1 MDETATQA
9 MWSRGSY
16 VIVGDWFADASIA
29 CLEGLDLEGQRL
41 LDVAC
46 GTGAVAIEA
55 ARRGAVVRGVDLTPS
70 MLAEAARRGDSA
82 GVSVDWAQGSF
93 TDLTGEG
100 THDLV
105 TSAFGVIFAEDPPG
119 VASQLANACHPGGTI
134 AVVAWAPEG
143 PLLQP
148 AAALLALL
156 PPGPPMPDRTL
167 WATTEGLATIVAG
180 LPLTVAHHERR
191 TIAIPFASVEDAVL
205 KMRRHAGGWMQL
217 FAALDAVGQADAGQ
231 AIMIDHLEGF
241 ATPTADGI
249 LLHADYTISRLTRT

>member
-134 AVVAWAPEG
+134 AVVAWGARG
-143 PLLQP
+143 AAAATGRGAAGP
-148 AAALLALL
+148 AAPRPADA
-156 PPGPPMPDRTL
+156 GP
-167 WATTEGLATIVAG
+167 
-180 LPLTVAHHERR
+180 
-191 TIAIPFASVEDAVL
+191 
-205 KMRRHAGGWMQL
+205 
-217 FAALDAVGQADAGQ
+217 DAVGNDRGAGHDRCGV
-231 AIMIDHLEGF
+231 A
-241 ATPTADGI
+241 ADGGPP
-249 LLHADYTISRLTRT
+249 